1 MTQGWIVSLIFS
13 LILTSSCSTP
23 KIAPISESTSPEVE
37 LPKEIQT
44 QFAVKEVKDMPPPR
58 APTPT
63 PTATSAAVP
72 TSKTSKKSSKKKASA
87 AETRTVT
94 QIAEAAPAFQYPLR
108 RKDPVPFW
116 VGEKQSIEV
125 TFFGMAAG
133 EFELETMPLKQVN
146 GRKVFHF
153 EGRAKSSSV
162 FALVYRLND
171 KIESF
176 MDYDG
181 IFSHRFHMLLDQTR
195 QRRDSLELFDHEK
208 KQVYYWNRK
217 NHVEKGYSEIKEYK
231 EISPFTQDSFSAY
244 FYARTLPL
252 EPGASYIIPVSSEG
266 KSWEMQLT
274 VVRREMIDTPLGKKQ
289 AVVVRPQ
296 TRFQG
301 VLKQDKGESYIWLS
315 DDDRRFIL
323 RFEAQVKIGT
333 VVGSLKKVTLGE
345 PPSTAQNADQK
356 PENNSR

>member
-1 MTQGWIVSLIFS
+1 MIHGRVICILGLLLSVSA
-13 LILTSSCSTP
+13 CSTP
-23 KIAPISESTSPEVE
+23 KIDPIRESNSPEVE
-37 LPKEIQT
+37 LPKDIQN
-44 QFAVKEVKDMPPPR
+44 QFAVKELGSQPAPAPVPSPSPSPTVIAPPSKKGKTPK
-58 APTPT
+58 APKSEK
-63 PTATSAAVP
+63 AKKSETSA
-72 TSKTSKKSSKKKASA
+72 SAS
-87 AETRTVT
+87 TF
-94 QIAEAAPAFQYPLR
+94 QIPLR

-116 VGEKQSIEV
+116 IGEKQVIEV

-133 EFELETMPLKQVN
+133 EFELETMPMKEVN

-176 MDYDG
+176 VDYDG
-181 IFSHRFHMLLDQTR
+181 LFSHRFHMLLDQTR
-195 QRRDSLELFDHEK
+195 QRRDALELFDHTK
-208 KQVYYWNRK
+208 GQVYYWNRK

-231 EISPFTQDSFSAY
+231 PIPPLTQDSYSAY
-244 FYARTLPL
+244 EYARTLPL
-252 EPGASYIIPVSSEG
+252 ETGAVYTIPVSNEG
-266 KSWEMQLT
+266 KAWEMVLT
-274 VVRREMIDTPLGKKQ
+274 VVRRETIDTAMGKQK

-333 VVGSLKKVTLGE
+333 VVGALKKVTLGE
-345 PPSTAQNADQK
+345 KPSDSKQDSQK
-356 PENNSR
+356 AKNDSR